1 MGTTLKLDRFNRLF
15 VEHRMSCSSVAD
27 VSVISEN
34 MESAVL
40 ELSCSVCHDRL
51 RETFTIDEAIELRRL
66 LEDTAGFLRGIE
78 QTEKRSVD

>member
-1 MGTTLKLDRFNRLF
+1 MDTTLKLDRFNRLF
-15 VEHRMSCSSVAD
+15 VEHQMSCSSVAD

-34 MESAVL
+34 VESTVL

-66 LEDTAGFLRGIE
+66 LDDTTGFLRGIE
-78 QTEKRSVD
+78 QAEKRSEN